1 MPAEV
6 EPLRFCVL
14 GPLEVRRDDRT
25 VDIGS
30 AMVRTLLARLLLD
43 AGRVVSVARLIDD
56 LWDGAPPPSAHATL
70 QSYVSHLRRALEP
83 GRVARDAPSVVITRA
98 PGYLLQVDD
107 GTVDAQLFDRDLE
120 EARKLLDAARFDDAV
135 TRLDSALIRWRG
147 EPYGDVE
154 AESFVLGERRRL
166 EARRFTAIEDR
177 LTALLELGRHRE
189 ALGEIEAL
197 VATAPTRERGWE
209 LLMLARYRAGHQV
222 EALRAYRDARH
233 ALVENAGVEPG
244 PRLIGLERRMM
255 AQDPELEWRPAQ
267 VDADSTTVVPH
278 QQLPPPATPL
288 SSQLPMV
295 GRHDA
300 LARAHSALRR
310 TVDGRGGVLLIQGEG
325 GIGKTRLV
333 EEVVGS
339 ASMHGV
345 QVAWGRS
352 SDGDA
357 APAYWPW
364 TQALSVLAASADPAA
379 VDAGGPH
386 LAHVLQRPDARA
398 DVATVV
404 STIDDPGAVRFGVQ
418 RAVISLLE
426 QVCSTAPSVVVLDD
440 VHWADASSLRLLA
453 ALAAELHRIP
463 LLVIATYRRVE
474 AAGNAALTEA
484 LAHVARRVD
493 TERLELTGLDRAAV
507 AEHLAA
513 AGVSASTRLVA
524 EVHDRSGGNPFF
536 VTELT
541 RLIASQQEGT
551 VPFDGGAV
559 ARVPHAVHDVTRQ
572 RLAQLPD
579 PTIGIMGLAAIT
591 GRSSEIAVL
600 ADAAG
605 LEPDTVLD
613 LLEPAVDA
621 GLVVFD
627 LGRPGAVC
635 FSHDLQREAVAES
648 LPFTRRIR
656 LHHRV
661 ATALA
666 GRTVEDDASA
676 ARRIAHH
683 YAESLALGTADEV
696 LRWAPIAARHAA
708 QRGGDDE
715 AVEAWAMARDAHE
728 AAHPDDLA
736 GRYDLV
742 VALAHAQRGA
752 WDLAGALRS
761 IDDAIALAQRLD
773 DPVRV
778 LDAAA
783 IPSDVTLWNWNAP
796 GEVPSELVEPMEAAL
811 DWVGDARTP
820 TRARALG
827 ALGVALRYGDPAR
840 ARLLTDRAIDVAES
854 LGGTDD
860 LARALNNAYLSRW
873 WRPHHHEMLALTDR
887 LLALPGLRPEVE
899 AVASMHTMLILL
911 ASGDIP
917 RLSSAMQRA
926 QELRQI
932 IHQPD
937 VVAQLDLNLA
947 TWARLHDLRDEARS
961 QLERAY
967 RTRYQ
972 DSTMYAGEWVYYV
985 GRMALGDL
993 TDNEIDLHADRL
1005 ARLAQDEPADLVRPT
1020 AILALLHVGRATD
1033 ARRLVD
1039 DGPRLRECWSWA
1051 FNVVQWADITV
1062 ELDLPGGEGLTAQLA
1077 TFADDLVV
1085 AGSNLGCFG
1094 STHQWLAR
1102 LAHHRGDHTEAAEH
1116 ASLAADRHQALG
1128 LPGLANCGGP
1138 DSSPLLSVRS

>member
-1 MPAEV
+1 MPAGV
-6 EPLRFCVL
+6 EPLTFCVL
-14 GPLEVRRDDRT
+14 GPLEVRREDRT
-25 VDIGS
+25 IDIGS

-83 GRVARDAPSVVITRA
+83 GRAARDAASVVITRA
-98 PGYLLQVDD
+98 PGYLLQVGD
-107 GTVDAQLFDRDLE
+107 GAVDAQLFDRDLE
-120 EARKLLDAARFDDAV
+120 RARELLDAARFDDAV

-154 AESFVLGERRRL
+154 AETFVLGERRRL

-177 LTALLELGRHRE
+177 LAALLELGRHRE
-189 ALGEIEAL
+189 VLGEIEAL
-197 VATAPTRERGWE
+197 VANAPTRERGWE

-233 ALVENAGVEPG
+233 ALVENAGIEPG
-244 PRLIGLERRMM
+244 PRLIDLERRMM
-255 AQDPELEWRPAQ
+255 TQDPELDWQPAHTET
-267 VDADSTTVVPH
+267 DSAIVPH
-278 QQLPPPATPL
+278 QQPPRAATP
-288 SSQLPMV
+288 SSSELPMV

-300 LARAHSALRR
+300 LAQAHSVLTR
-310 TVDGRGGVLLIQGEG
+310 TIDGRGGVLLIQGEG

-339 ASMHGV
+339 ASQRGV

-386 LAHVLQRPDARA
+386 LAHVLPRPDARA
-398 DVATVV
+398 DLATVEL
-404 STIDDPGAVRFGVQ
+404 TTDDPGAVRFGVQ
-418 RAVISLLE
+418 RSVISFLE
-426 QVCSTAPSVVVLDD
+426 QACRAAPTVVVLDD
-440 VHWADASSLRLLA
+440 VHWADASSLRLLT

-463 LLVIATYRRVE
+463 LLVIATYRRAE
-474 AAGNAALTEA
+474 ATGNAALTEA
-484 LAHVARRVD
+484 LAHVARQVVTDRI
-493 TERLELTGLDRAAV
+493 ELAGLDRAAV

-579 PTIGIMGLAAIT
+579 PTIDVMGLAAVA
-591 GRSSEIAVL
+591 GRSSEIGVL

-605 LEPDTVLD
+605 LEPDAVLD
-613 LLEPAVDA
+613 LLEPAVA
-621 GLVVFD
+621 TGLVVFD
-627 LGRPGAVC
+627 PGRPGAVC

-666 GRTVEDDASA
+666 GRTVEDDPSV
-676 ARRIAHH
+676 ARRIAYH

-696 LRWAPIAARHAA
+696 LRWAPVAARYAA

-715 AVEAWAMARDAHE
+715 AVEAWAMARQAHE

-761 IDDAIALAQRLD
+761 IGDAIALAQRLD
-773 DPVRV
+773 DPARV
-778 LDAAA
+778 LDAAS

-796 GEVPSELVEPMEAAL
+796 GEVPSELIDPMEAAL
-811 DWVGDARTP
+811 ARVGDTP
-820 TRARALG
+820 TPVRARALG

-840 ARLLTDRAIDVAES
+840 ARLLTDGAIDVAEA
-854 LGGTDD
+854 LGDSDD
-860 LARALNNAYLSRW
+860 LARALNNAYLARW

-887 LLALPGLRPEVE
+887 LLALADLRPEVE
-899 AVASMHTMLILL
+899 AVASMHRMLVLL
-911 ASGDIP
+911 AGGDMH

-926 QELRQI
+926 RELRQI

-937 VVAQLDLNLA
+937 VAAQLDLNLA

-961 QLERAY
+961 LLERAY

-985 GRMALGDL
+985 ARMALGDL
-993 TDNEIDLHADRL
+993 TDDEIDRHADRL
-1005 ARLAQDEPADLVRPT
+1005 ARLAQHESADLVRPT
-1020 AILALLHVGRATD
+1020 AILALLHAGREPD
-1033 ARRLVD
+1033 ARRLVG
-1039 DGPRLRECWSWA
+1039 DGPRLGECWTWA

-1062 ELDLPGGEGLTAQLA
+1062 ELDLPGGEGVAAQLA

-1102 LAHHRGDHTEAAEH
+1102 LAHHRGDRTDAVEHT
-1116 ASLAADRHQALG
+1116 SLAAARHQALG
-1128 LPGLANCGGP
+1128 LPGLPDAGGP
-1138 DSSPLLSVRS
+1138 ESSPLLSVRG

>member
-1 MPAEV
+1 MPAGV
-6 EPLRFCVL
+6 ERLRFCVL
-14 GPLEVRRDDRT
+14 GPLEVRRDDRAI
-25 VDIGS
+25 DIGS

-56 LWDGAPPPSAHATL
+56 LWDGAPPPSAHSTL

-83 GRVARDAPSVVITRA
+83 DRAARDAASVVITRA

-107 GTVDAQLFDRDLE
+107 GSVDAQLFDRDLE
-120 EARKLLDAARFDDAV
+120 AARELLDAARFDDAV
-135 TRLDSALIRWRG
+135 TRLDSALTRWRG

-154 AESFVLGERRRL
+154 AETFVLGERRRL

-177 LTALLELGRHRE
+177 LAALLELGRHRE

-197 VATAPTRERGWE
+197 VANAPTRERGWE

-244 PRLIGLERRMM
+244 PRLIDLERRMM
-255 AQDPELEWRPAQ
+255 AQDPELDWRPAQ
-267 VDADSTTVVPH
+267 VDADSTVLPH
-278 QQLPPPATPL
+278 QQLSRAATPL
-288 SSQLPMV
+288 SSELPMV

-300 LARAHSALRR
+300 LARAHSVLTR
-310 TVDGRGGVLLIQGEG
+310 TVEGRGGVLLIQGEG

-339 ASMHGV
+339 ASQHGV

-379 VDAGGPH
+379 IDAGGPH
-386 LAHVLQRPDARA
+386 LAHVLPRPDGRA
-398 DVATVV
+398 DLATVV
-404 STIDDPGAVRFGVQ
+404 STTGDPGAVRFGVQ
-418 RAVISLLE
+418 RAVISFLE
-426 QVCSTAPSVVVLDD
+426 QACRAAPTVVVLDD

-463 LLVIATYRRVE
+463 LLVVAIYRRAE

-484 LAHVARRVD
+484 LAHVARQVD
-493 TERLELTGLDRAAV
+493 TDRIELAGLDRAAV

-513 AGVSASTRLVA
+513 AGVSASTRLVT

-541 RLIASQQEGT
+541 RLIASQQEGA

-579 PTIGIMGLAAIT
+579 PTIDVMGLAAVA

-600 ADAAG
+600 ADAAD
-605 LEPDTVLD
+605 LEPDAVLE

-627 LGRPGAVC
+627 PGRPGAVC

-666 GRTVEDDASA
+666 GRTVEDDSSA
-676 ARRIAHH
+676 ARRIAYH

-696 LRWAPIAARHAA
+696 LRWALVAARYAA

-715 AVEAWAMARDAHE
+715 AVEAWAMARQAHE

-752 WDLAGALRS
+752 WDMAGALRS
-761 IDDAIALAQRLD
+761 IDEAMAIAERLD
-773 DPVRV
+773 DPTRV

-783 IPSDVTLWNWNAP
+783 IPSEPTLWNWNAP
-796 GEVPSELVEPMEAAL
+796 GEVHTERVEAMESAL
-811 DWVGDARTP
+811 ALVGDAAP
-820 TRARALG
+820 ATRVRALG

-840 ARLLTDRAIDVAES
+840 ARLLTDQAISLAES
-854 LGGTDD
+854 LGGSVET
-860 LARALNNAYLSRW
+860 ARALNNAFLARW
-873 WRPHHHEMLALTDR
+873 WRPHHDELLALTDR
-887 LLALPGLRPEVE
+887 LLVLPDLRPEVE
-899 AVASMHTMLILL
+899 AVATMHRMHLLMEAGDLHHLRPAML
-911 ASGDIP
+911 
-917 RLSSAMQRA
+917 RA
-926 QELRQI
+926 QELRRI
-932 IHQPD
+932 IHQPE
-937 VVAQLDLNLA
+937 VAAQLDLNLA
-947 TWARLHDLRDEARS
+947 TWACLHGRPGDARS
-961 QLERAY
+961 LLERAY

-985 GRMALGDL
+985 ARMALGDL
-993 TDNEIDLHADRL
+993 TDDEIDRHADRL
-1005 ARLAQDEPADLVRPT
+1005 ARLAQHELADLVRPT
-1020 AILALLHVGRATD
+1020 AILALLHAGRDTD
-1033 ARRLVD
+1033 ARRLLG
-1039 DGPRLRECWSWA
+1039 DGPRLGECWTWA

-1062 ELDLPGGEGLTAQLA
+1062 ELDLPGGEEVAAQLA

-1094 STHQWLAR
+1094 SAHQWLAR
-1102 LAHHRGDHTEAAEH
+1102 LAHHRGNHTEAAEH
-1116 ASLAADRHQALG
+1116 TSLAAARHQALG
-1128 LPGLANCGGP
+1128 LPGLPNVGGP
-1138 DSSPLLSVRS
+1138 DSSPLLSVRD